1 MKWSQ
6 LKKRIEDNFADSVKG
21 RVEVWNTRYRES
33 HDQEGE
39 AWITIDKKRVYSF
52 GTYTYYRE
60 AYLEAK
66 RIQDQGTGAEA
77 KTQDQSAIY
86 IGRAYSEAQ
95 ENMRKANILPLWDL
109 NALLFGYLK
118 LSIQEILTSENAIV
132 RALGMIDKRFRKRR
146 LKTLEVKADH
156 PLIKIL
162 YEFRCKTEGIGERG

>member
-6 LKKRIEDNFADSVKG
+6 LKKRIENNFADSVKG
-21 RVEVWNTRYRES
+21 RVEVWNTRYRKS
-33 HDQEGE
+33 CDREGE

-52 GTYTYYRE
+52 GTYTCYRE

-66 RIQDQGTGAEA
+66 RIQDQEKGTEA
-77 KTQDQSAIY
+77 KTQDQSAIS
-86 IGRAYSEAQ
+86 GRAYSEAR
-95 ENMRKANILPLWDL
+95 ENVRKANILPLWDI

-132 RALGMIDKRFRKRR
+132 RALGMIDKRFGKRR
-146 LKTLEVKADH
+146 LKTLDVKVDH
-156 PLIKIL
+156 PLLKIL